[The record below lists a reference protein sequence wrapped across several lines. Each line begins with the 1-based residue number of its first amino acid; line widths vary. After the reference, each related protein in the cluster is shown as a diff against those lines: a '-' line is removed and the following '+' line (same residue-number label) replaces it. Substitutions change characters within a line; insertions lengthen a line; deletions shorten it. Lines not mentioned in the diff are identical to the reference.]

1 MNKSFI
7 TTIYQ
12 ALKSKRGII
21 FPYFLV
27 YLLIISTI
35 ITTGFLHLAYQKQQV
50 IWSQEQLIIQNLIT
64 TAIHDFRKQLPPITS
79 ETKQAHYQYETG
91 KVTINYD
98 AYDKQFVNLHMIV
111 TTNEK
116 IQYEHMTKIV
126 YNNSVD
132 TS

>member
-1 MNKSFI
+1 MNKSFT

-12 ALKSKRGII
+12 PLKSKRGII

-35 ITTGFLHLAYQKQQV
+35 LTTSFLHLTYQKEQV
-50 IWSQEQLIIQNLIT
+50 IWSQEQLIIHNLIT

-79 ETKQAHYQYETG
+79 DTKQAQYQYETG
-91 KVTINYD
+91 KVTINYI
-98 AYDKQFVNLHMIV
+98 AHDKQFVNLHMIV
-111 TTNEK
+111 TTND
-116 IQYEHMTKIV
+116 QNRYEHMTKIV
-126 YNNSVD
+126 YNNSDD